1 MKSKITLVLTLCFT
15 FLFSGVASNN
25 VTYADVVND
34 NSENYILVDKDGKPA
49 IYNKTDDTFIVEA
62 FNLDGSEVSL
72 EEYRNLLNDSLDY
85 SKKNILA
92 GSSPFQDQSV
102 TPLSYINMD
111 FYTESNNYNSLGTP
125 LKMTPDIDCKYSA
138 THCTI
143 NKADGKTTTESYSS
157 NVTGGDKNYIKMGA
171 YFTWSTSATVTYSY
185 GWSIPKGEIGYLQF
199 TPRYKVSVGTITY
212 AGIFNGVYERLG
224 TKDVWGQSPI
234 KLSSGEADGIW
245 GIVLK

>member
-85 SKKNILA
+85 SKKIFLRDHHHFKINLLPHCLILIWTFIQN
-92 GSSPFQDQSV
+92 P
-102 TPLSYINMD
+102 I
-111 FYTESNNYNSLGTP
+111 
-125 LKMTPDIDCKYSA
+125 I
-138 THCTI
+138 I
-143 NKADGKTTTESYSS
+143 
-157 NVTGGDKNYIKMGA
+157 
-171 YFTWSTSATVTYSY
+171 
-185 GWSIPKGEIGYLQF
+185 IP
-199 TPRYKVSVGTITY
+199 
-212 AGIFNGVYERLG
+212 
-224 TKDVWGQSPI
+224 
-234 KLSSGEADGIW
+234 
-245 GIVLK
+245 